1 MKKVLIKKL
10 SLLNFK
16 GIKSLTIDVN
26 EEITEIYGD
35 NATGKTTVADAWSWL
50 LFGKD
55 TQGRSDFD
63 VKTLDKNN
71 NVIPKL
77 DHEVTALLIIDGD
90 EIEISRI
97 LREKWVKKKGSLEA
111 EFSGNTTEYFWD
123 GVPCQKKE
131 FDLKI
136 NKIVNEDVF
145 KLITN
150 PFAFDSL
157 KWQDRR
163 EKLMEIAG
171 GVSDQEIAGTNP
183 AYLELIEKLS
193 DEKSLDD
200 YKKQVLASV
209 RKAKDELKMIPSR
222 IDEVFRSMP
231 EKIDF
236 EALQSELNA
245 ENANLSS
252 VDEKINDASK
262 AFQAE
267 LDKVRAK
274 KIEINNLK
282 SEIELIENNARKE
295 AEKRCTPDTTELDSL
310 QSKLNEKK
318 DELKSLESA
327 KETLD
332 RKLKGCKD
340 EIPVIEKLIED
351 RRSEWYQINAEEFVM
366 DEKDCICPTCQRAFE
381 TDDIEAKRAEL
392 KASFDKDK
400 ADRMARVQRIGKE
413 DSNVLE
419 DLKVSI
425 KTTEERLS
433 KGVEKIKEVK
443 SEIQKLTDQI
453 DYINGQETTTQDP
466 NEIYELLIAEN
477 REIKSKKSDLEKL
490 QSQITEDPKADN
502 KELIQERQTII
513 EGIDKIKAQLQTKEQ
528 IERANKRIAELEAQ
542 EKELAQQIADVER
555 EQFTIENFIK
565 HKIDQLE
572 GKINSKF
579 KGVKFKLFN
588 IQING
593 GLDETCEALIDGVPF
608 SIANNAARINAGLS
622 IINTLCEFYGIR
634 VPVFID
640 NAESITKIADTDSQ
654 LIKLIVSE
662 EHKELTIKQK

>member
-16 GIKSLTIDVN
+16 GVKSLSIDVN

-63 VKTLDKNN
+63 VKTLDKYNN
-71 NVIPKL
+71 AIPKL
-77 DHEVTALLIIDGD
+77 DHSVTAVLDIDGD
-90 EIEISRI
+90 HIEISRI

-209 RKAKDELKMIPSR
+209 KKAKDELKMIPSR

-245 ENANLSS
+245 ENAKLSS

-262 AFQAE
+262 AFQSE
-267 LDKVRAK
+267 LDKIRAK

-282 SEIELIENNARKE
+282 SEIELIENTARKE
-295 AEKRCTPDTTELDSL
+295 AEKRCTPDATELDSL
-310 QSKLNEKK
+310 QSKLNEKQ

-327 KETLD
+327 KETLA

-381 TDDIEAKRAEL
+381 TDDIEAKKAEL
-392 KASFDKDK
+392 KAAFDKDK

-413 DSNVLE
+413 NSNELE
-419 DLKVSI
+419 DLKVAI
-425 KTTEERLS
+425 KTTEDRLS
-433 KGVEKIKEVK
+433 KGAEKIKEVTT
-443 SEIQKLTDQI
+443 EIQKLTDQI
-453 DYINGQETTTQDP
+453 DYINGQETNTQDP
-466 NEIYELLIAEN
+466 KDVYEALIAEN
-477 REIKSKKSDLEKL
+477 KELASKISDLQKL
-490 QSQITEDPKADN
+490 QAEITEEPKADN
-502 KELIQERQTII
+502 KELIQARQTII
-513 EGIDKIKAQLQTKEQ
+513 EGIDKIKLKLQTKDQ
-528 IERANKRIAELEAQ
+528 IARVEARIKELENQ
-542 EKELAQQIADVER
+542 ERELAQQIADVEKI
-555 EQFTIENFIK
+555 QFNIENFIK
-565 HKIDQLE
+565 HKIDCLE

-608 SIANNAARINAGLS
+608 SMANNAARINAGLS
-622 IINTLCEFYGIR
+622 IIDTLCDFYGIR

-654 LIKLIVSE
+654 LIKLVVSE
-662 EHKELTIKQK
+662 EHKELTVKQ